1 MQLVLI
7 EKSQK
12 KKKKGGGGRRRE
24 GRKIQTAASPDKLFL
39 KKIKF
44 YFYLNMLS

>member
-1 MQLVLI
+1 MQLVLM
-7 EKSQK
+7 EKSPK
-12 KKKKGGGGRRRE
+12 KKKRGGGRSRE
-24 GRKIQTAASPDKLFL
+24 GRKIQSAASPDKLFL